1 MILIFSVD
9 SVVSVVNRSSFTMDH
24 AMNLPEI
31 QAALRD
37 GGHECWLFYDHH
49 HRDPIAYRVL
59 GLPAN
64 MMVTRRWF
72 YLVPALGEPVKLVHR
87 IESHHLDSL
96 PGSKMEYSAW
106 QELWQN
112 LEAMLKPYHTVT
124 MQYSPNNQ
132 IPYISLVDAGML
144 ELVRSFGKEI
154 VSSANLVALFEAT
167 LSDAQMA
174 SHFKARDAV
183 DKITAAFFQEVGR
196 RARNG
201 GTHEFEM
208 QQWILEAFKRENLVT
223 EDPPNVSVNAHSG
236 DPHYEP
242 ASATSSP
249 IRQGDFVLLDI
260 WAKCNQPDSVYY
272 DITWTGVVGTP
283 NDKQREVFD
292 VVRGARDAGIRTVQ
306 QAFDAKQKIRGW
318 EVDKATREFIADR
331 GWGQYFIHRTG
342 HSITSDIHGN
352 GANLDNLETK
362 DDREILPNTCFS
374 VEPGIYLAEFGVR
387 SEINMMIRNGRGE
400 VTGRIQNELV
410 LI

>member
-1 MILIFSVD
+1 
-9 SVVSVVNRSSFTMDH
+9 
-24 AMNLPEI
+24 MNLSAI

-37 GGHECWLFYDHH
+37 SQDDCWLFYDHH
-49 HRDPIAYRVL
+49 HRDPIAYHLL
-59 GLPAN
+59 GLPEK

-72 YLVPALGEPVKLVHR
+72 YVIPAQGEPVKLVHR

-96 PGSKMEYSAW
+96 PGERLEYSAW

-112 LEAMLKPYHTVT
+112 LESMLKPYHKVV

-154 VSSANLVALFEAT
+154 VSSANLVARFEAT

-174 SHFKARDAV
+174 SHFKAGEAIDG
-183 DKITAAFFQEVGR
+183 ITAAFFQEVGR

-208 QQWILEAFKRENLVT
+208 QQWIMEAFQRESLMT

-242 ASATSSP
+242 TSATSAP
-249 IRQGDFVLLDI
+249 IKQGDFVLLDI
-260 WAKCNQPDSVYY
+260 WAKRNEPDSVYY

-283 NDKQREVFD
+283 SDKQREVFAI
-292 VVRGARDAGIRTVQ
+292 VRDARDVGIRTVQ
-306 QAFDAKQKIRGW
+306 QAFAAKSNLHGW
-318 EVDKATREFIADR
+318 EVDQAVRDFIA
-331 GWGQYFIHRTG
+331 GKGYGSYFIHRTG
-342 HSITSDIHGN
+342 HSIGRDIHAN

-362 DDREILPNTCFS
+362 DDRDILPNTCFS
-374 VEPGIYLAEFGVR
+374 VEPGIYLPEFGVR
-387 SEINMMIRNGRGE
+387 SEVNMLIRNGKGE
-400 VTGRIQNELV
+400 VTGRVQNELV
-410 LI
+410 LV

>member
-1 MILIFSVD
+1 
-9 SVVSVVNRSSFTMDH
+9 
-24 AMNLPEI
+24 MNLPAI

-37 GGHECWLFYDHH
+37 SHNDCWLFYDHH
-49 HRDPIAYRVL
+49 HRDPIAYHLL
-59 GLPAN
+59 GLPEK

-72 YLVPALGEPVKLVHR
+72 YLIPAEGDPIGLVHR

-96 PGSKMEYSAW
+96 PGKKLEYSAW

-112 LEAMLKPYHTVT
+112 LEAMLKPYHRVV

-154 VSSANLVALFEAT
+154 VSSANLVARFEAT
-167 LSDAQMA
+167 LTEAQMD
-174 SHFKARDAV
+174 SHLKARDAI

-196 RARNG
+196 RTRNG

-208 QQWILEAFKRENLVT
+208 QQWIMEAFKREDLVT

-242 ASATSSP
+242 SSATSAP
-249 IRQGDFVLLDI
+249 IKSGDFVLLDI
-260 WAKCNQPDSVYY
+260 WAKCNDSESVYY

-283 NDKQREVFD
+283 SEKQREVFNI
-292 VVRGARDAGIRTVQ
+292 VRDARDVGIRTVQ
-306 QAFDAKQKIRGW
+306 QAFDAKKKICGW
-318 EVDKATREFIADR
+318 EVDQAVREFIT
-331 GWGQYFIHRTG
+331 GKGYGQYFIHRTG
-342 HSITSDIHGN
+342 HSIGRDIHAN

-374 VEPGIYLAEFGVR
+374 VEPGIYLPEFGVR
-387 SEINMMIRNGRGE
+387 SEINMLIRNGKGE
-400 VTGRIQNELV
+400 VTGRVQNELV
-410 LI
+410 EI

>member
-1 MILIFSVD
+1 
-9 SVVSVVNRSSFTMDH
+9 
-24 AMNLPEI
+24 MNLPEI
-31 QAALRD
+31 QAVLRE

-59 GLPAN
+59 GLPDS

-72 YLVPALGEPVKLVHR
+72 YIIPAQGEPVKLVHR

-96 PGSKMEYSAW
+96 PGSKLEYSAW

-112 LEAMLKPYHTVT
+112 LEAMLKPYRRVV

-132 IPYISLVDAGML
+132 IPYISLVDAGMI

-154 VSSANLVALFEAT
+154 VSSANLVARFEAT
-167 LSDAQMA
+167 LTEAQIA
-174 SHFKARDAV
+174 SHFRAGEAI
-183 DKITAAFFQEVGR
+183 DKITAAFFQEVGC

-208 QQWILEAFKRENLVT
+208 QQWILEAFRREGLET
-223 EDPPNVSVNAHSG
+223 WDPPNVSVNAHSG

-242 ASATSSP
+242 TSANSAP
-249 IRQGDFVLLDI
+249 IKQGDFVLLDI
-260 WAKCNQPDSVYY
+260 WAKRAEPGSVYY

-283 NDKQREVFD
+283 SDKQREIFEI
-292 VVRGARDAGIRTVQ
+292 VRGARDTGIHAVQ
-306 QAFDAKQKIRGW
+306 QAFAANQKIHGW
-318 EVDKATREFIADR
+318 EVDSAVRKFIDAK
-331 GWGQYFIHRTG
+331 GWGKYFIHRTG

-374 VEPGIYLAEFGVR
+374 IEPGIYLPEFGVR
-387 SEINMMIRNGRGE
+387 SEINMMVRNGKAE

>member
-1 MILIFSVD
+1 
-9 SVVSVVNRSSFTMDH
+9 
-24 AMNLPEI
+24 MNLSEI

-37 GGHECWLFYDHH
+37 SRNDCWLFYDHH
-49 HRDPIAYRVL
+49 HRDPIAYHIL
-59 GLPAN
+59 GLPEK

-72 YLVPALGEPVKLVHR
+72 YVVPADGEPVKLVHR

-96 PGSKMEYSAW
+96 PGKRLEYSAW

-112 LEAMLKPYHTVT
+112 LEAMLKPYHTVV

-154 VSSANLVALFEAT
+154 VSSANLVARFEAT
-167 LSDAQMA
+167 LTDAQMA
-174 SHFKARDAV
+174 THFKARDAV
-183 DKITAAFFQEVGR
+183 DKITAAFFQELGR

-208 QQWILEAFKRENLVT
+208 QQWILEAFQREKLVT

-242 ASATSSP
+242 TSATSAP

-260 WAKCNQPDSVYY
+260 WAKCDEPDGVYY

-283 NDKQREVFD
+283 SDKQNEVFAI
-292 VVRGARDAGIRTVQ
+292 VRDARDVGIRTVQ
-306 QAFDAKQKIRGW
+306 QAFDAKKNLHGW
-318 EVDKATREFIADR
+318 EVDQAVREFIN
-331 GWGQYFIHRTG
+331 GKGYGPYFIHRTG
-342 HSITSDIHGN
+342 HSIGRDIHAN

-362 DDREILPNTCFS
+362 DDRDILPNTCFS
-374 VEPGIYLAEFGVR
+374 VEPGIYLPEFGVR
-387 SEINMMIRNGRGE
+387 SEINMMIRNGKGE
-400 VTGRIQNELV
+400 VTGRVQNELV
-410 LI
+410 RI

>member
-1 MILIFSVD
+1 
-9 SVVSVVNRSSFTMDH
+9 
-24 AMNLPEI
+24 MNLPEI

-37 GGHECWLFYDHH
+37 RRYQCWLFYDHH

-59 GLPAN
+59 GLPAS

-72 YLVPALGEPVKLVHR
+72 YLIPAEGEPVKLVHR

-96 PGSKMEYSAW
+96 PGSKLEYSAW

-112 LEAMLKPYHTVT
+112 LEAMLKPYRAVV

-144 ELVRSFGKEI
+144 ELIRSFGKDI
-154 VSSANLVALFEAT
+154 TSSANLVARFEAT
-167 LSDAQMA
+167 LSEAQMA
-174 SHFKARDAV
+174 SHFKAGESV
-183 DKITAAFFQEVGR
+183 DKITAAFFQEIGR
-196 RARNG
+196 RVRND

-208 QQWILEAFKRENLVT
+208 QQWILEGFKREGLT
-223 EDPPNVSVNAHSG
+223 TDDPPNVSVNAHSG

-242 ASATSSP
+242 SSATSAP

-260 WAKCNQPDSVYY
+260 WAKRTEPDAVYY
-272 DITWTGVVGTP
+272 DVTWTGVIGTP
-283 NDKQREVFD
+283 SDKQREGFE
-292 VVRGARDAGIRTVQ
+292 VVRAARDVGIGTVQ
-306 QAFDAKQKIRGW
+306 QAFESRRRICGW
-318 EVDKATREFIADR
+318 EVDKAVREFIENK
-331 GWGQYFIHRTG
+331 GWGRYFIHRTG

-374 VEPGIYLAEFGVR
+374 IEPGVYLPEFGVR
-387 SEINMMIRNGRGE
+387 SEINMMIHNGKGE

>member
-1 MILIFSVD
+1 
-9 SVVSVVNRSSFTMDH
+9 
-24 AMNLPEI
+24 MNLPAI

-37 GGHECWLFYDHH
+37 SQNDCWLFYDHH
-49 HRDPIAYRVL
+49 HRDPIAYHLL
-59 GLPAN
+59 GLPEK

-72 YLVPALGEPVKLVHR
+72 YLVPAEGEPVKLVHR

-96 PGSKMEYSAW
+96 PGKKLEYSAW

-112 LEAMLKPYHTVT
+112 LEAMLKPYHGVV

-154 VSSANLVALFEAT
+154 VSSANLVARFEAT
-167 LSDAQMA
+167 LSEAQMD
-174 SHFKARDAV
+174 SHLKARDAI

-196 RARNG
+196 RTRNG
-201 GTHEFEM
+201 GTHELEM
-208 QQWILEAFKRENLVT
+208 QQWIMEAFKREDLVT

-242 ASATSSP
+242 SSATSAP
-249 IRQGDFVLLDI
+249 IKSGDFVLLDI
-260 WAKCNQPDSVYY
+260 WAKCNDPESVYY

-283 NDKQREVFD
+283 SEKQREVFNI
-292 VVRGARDAGIRTVQ
+292 VRDARDVGIRAVQ
-306 QAFDAKQKIRGW
+306 QAFDAKKKICGW
-318 EVDKATREFIADR
+318 EVDRAVREFIT
-331 GWGQYFIHRTG
+331 GKGYGQYFIHRTG
-342 HSITSDIHGN
+342 HSIGRDIHAN

-374 VEPGIYLAEFGVR
+374 VEPGIYLPEFGVR
-387 SEINMMIRNGRGE
+387 SEINMLIRNGKGE
-400 VTGRIQNELV
+400 VTGRVQNELV
-410 LI
+410 QI

>member
-1 MILIFSVD
+1 
-9 SVVSVVNRSSFTMDH
+9 
-24 AMNLPEI
+24 MNLSAI

-37 GGHECWLFYDHH
+37 SHNDCWLFYDHH
-49 HRDPIAYRVL
+49 HRDPIAYHLL
-59 GLPAN
+59 GLPEK

-72 YLVPALGEPVKLVHR
+72 YVVPADGEPVKLVHR

-96 PGSKMEYSAW
+96 PGKRLEYSAW

-112 LEAMLKPYHTVT
+112 LEAILKPYHSVV

-132 IPYISLVDAGML
+132 IPYISLVDGGML

-167 LSDAQMA
+167 LSEAQMA

-183 DKITAAFFQEVGR
+183 DKITATFFQEIGR

-208 QQWILEAFKRENLVT
+208 QQWILEAFRRENLMT

-242 ASATSSP
+242 TSATSAP
-249 IRQGDFVLLDI
+249 VRQGDFVLLDI
-260 WAKCNQPDSVYY
+260 WAKCDEPDGVYY
-272 DITWTGVVGTP
+272 DITWTGVIGTP
-283 NDKQREVFD
+283 SDQQREIFGI
-292 VVRGARDAGIRTVQ
+292 VRDARDVGIRAVQ
-306 QAFDAKQKIRGW
+306 QAFEAKKKIHGW
-318 EVDKATREFIADR
+318 EVDQAVREFIS
-331 GWGQYFIHRTG
+331 GKGYGQYFIHRTG
-342 HSITSDIHGN
+342 HSIGRDIHAN

-374 VEPGIYLAEFGVR
+374 VEPGIYLPEFGVR
-387 SEINMMIRNGRGE
+387 SEINMMIRNGKGE
-400 VTGRIQNELV
+400 VTGRVQNELV